1 MDNKNYT
8 VTEVA
13 EIFQTNPETVRKWI
27 KTDKLLAI
35 KGSSKKEGMRIS
47 EEALKNFLTESPKYT
62 KPALTTALAALITG
76 GTAIAGSLIVAGL
89 LSKQKKE
96 ADSKSTKVK
105 STDLIKLLQ
114 NEIQQEQDI
123 LESKKE
129 ELNSLQNEIK
139 KHEDRIDYV
148 KSMISDLSK
157 E

>member
-1 MDNKNYT
+1 MDNKIYT

-35 KGSSKKEGMRIS
+35 KGGSKKEGMRIS
-47 EEALKNFLTESPKYT
+47 EESLKKFLTDSPKYT

-89 LSKQKKE
+89 LAKQKKE
-96 ADSKSTKVK
+96 ADLQSTKVK
-105 STDLIKLLQ
+105 SSDLIKLLQ
-114 NEIQQEQDI
+114 NEIQQEQVI
-123 LESKKE
+123 LKSKKE
-129 ELNSLQNEIK
+129 ELNSLQKEIK
-139 KHEDRIDYV
+139 QHEDRIDYV
-148 KSMISDLSK
+148 KSMISDLS